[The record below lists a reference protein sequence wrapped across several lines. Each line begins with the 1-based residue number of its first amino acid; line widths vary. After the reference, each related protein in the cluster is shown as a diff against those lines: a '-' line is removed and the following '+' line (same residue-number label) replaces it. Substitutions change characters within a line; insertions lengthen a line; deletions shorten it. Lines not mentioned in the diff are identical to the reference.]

1 MSIQISITV
10 KDSYSLNTGKPEIK
24 HKFVISPSSHNE
36 LVLAFNKAISIL
48 FPSCTYGDGLFSLK
62 VNYIIS

>member
-48 FPSCTYGDGLFSLK
+48 FPSLEKLAEGY
-62 VNYIIS
+62 YIGKI